1 MANTEMTVAE
11 LIEKINRERRE
22 NPPRM
27 PSAEAMIEKAKRAL
41 RRRQKNGPALLLEAV
56 NYRIR
61 EVDPE
66 SDPWVVVKRLAKVHN
81 HSGVESA
88 YWGVVELKEESDRY
102 GRYDKE
108 DAEFRYE
115 LGEIVLS
122 LLDEYSD

>member
-1 MANTEMTVAE
+1 MAINEMTTAE
-11 LIEKINRERRE
+11 LIEKVNLERRE
-22 NPPRM
+22 NPPQM

-61 EVDPE
+61 EVDPKSE
-66 SDPWVVVKRLAKVHN
+66 PWVVVKRLAKAHN
-81 HSGVESA
+81 HSGIESA
-88 YWGVVELKEESDRY
+88 YWGVVELKEEFDRY
-102 GRYDKE
+102 GRYDRE

-122 LLDEYSD
+122 LLGEYSD

>member
-1 MANTEMTVAE
+1 MANTEMTAAE
-11 LIEKINRERRE
+11 LIEKVNRERRE
-22 NPPRM
+22 NPPMM

-66 SDPWVVVKRLAKVHN
+66 SDPWVVVKRLAKAQN
-81 HSGVESA
+81 HSGIEAA
-88 YWGVVELKEESDRY
+88 YCGVVELKEEFDQY

-122 LLDEYSD
+122 LLNEYSD